1 MGKPVSHLWSVT
13 VTSTKERHTQTN
25 AKAKKTW
32 KTEEAEKGVPE
43 QQRGIMTTKLTEQ
56 VLQHSLKHMRF
67 NPESTGNTSSFIL
80 KQYLK

>member
-1 MGKPVSHLWSVT
+1 MVYFMGKPVSHLWSVT

-43 QQRGIMTTKLTEQ
+43 
-56 VLQHSLKHMRF
+56 
-67 NPESTGNTSSFIL
+67 
-80 KQYLK
+80 